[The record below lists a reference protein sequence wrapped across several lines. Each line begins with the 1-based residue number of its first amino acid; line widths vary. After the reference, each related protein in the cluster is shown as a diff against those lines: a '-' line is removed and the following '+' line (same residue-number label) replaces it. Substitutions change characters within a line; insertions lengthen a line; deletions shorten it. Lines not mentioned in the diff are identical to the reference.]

1 MKNYPGWLVILPGL
15 FVIAQMSN
23 SKVPENGECC
33 GCANWTS
40 ALKVP
45 VPEGG
50 SGEGFRCKKG
60 F

>member
-1 MKNYPGWLVILPGL
+1 
-15 FVIAQMSN
+15 MSN

-50 SGEGFRCKKG
+50 SGEGVLCIHS
-60 F
+60 